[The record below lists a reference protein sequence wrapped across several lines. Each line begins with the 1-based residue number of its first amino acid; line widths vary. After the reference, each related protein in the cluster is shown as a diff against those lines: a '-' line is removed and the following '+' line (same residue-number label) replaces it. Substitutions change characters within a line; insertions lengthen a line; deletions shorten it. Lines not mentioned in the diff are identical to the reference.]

1 MKVFKRLIK
10 FFLPYWKYILTAIA
24 STFLYAVLNGVSI
37 YLTIPLLDTLFLK
50 SNSSSSVQLLKKKSG
65 TLSIGW
71 IENIKQQI
79 SDAFNAFIFS
89 GDVINILFKI
99 CSLILVSFILKNIFH
114 YLQEYFLAY
123 AEQGIIKDIRN
134 KLYSH
139 LHKLPMSY
147 FKNERTGDLISRIT
161 NDVTVIQSSV
171 SAIFLSL
178 FKEPLTIFVFIFIAV
193 TISWQLTLISFLILP
208 FSITIIAVIGTKLRK
223 QTMMLN
229 KSIGWITTILNETI
243 SGIKI
248 VKAFNMES
256 YEIKKFES
264 HTNKYFRRVLKRARL
279 RAISGPTTEII
290 GVAVGIVIIFYGG
303 KLVVVDHQLEASK
316 FLGFLF
322 SVFQILPSL
331 KQMSGINNKVQEA
344 IAAGYRIFEV
354 LDKEPSIKDP
364 VKPVELNEFNNQIEF
379 RNVTFKYDDGDDLIL
394 DNVSFTAK
402 KGEIIAFVGSSGAG
416 KTTLVDLLARYYD
429 PTDGKVLID
438 RIDIK
443 DMTLF
448 NLRKFLGIVTQE
460 TVLFNETVKNNIAYG
475 LTNFPLEKIIE
486 VAKAANAH
494 DFIMEL
500 PQKYDTVIGE
510 RGTKLSGGQRQR
522 ISIARALLKNPPIMI
537 LDEAT
542 SALDNES
549 EILVQEAIER
559 LMDNRTTFVIAH
571 RLSTV
576 RNANAIIVLEK
587 GKIVQQGNHDEL
599 IRIEDG
605 IYKRLYDLQFREN

>member
-50 SNSSSSVQLLKKKSG
+50 SNSSSSVQLLKKKSN

-438 RIDIK
+438 GIDIK

-475 LTNFPLEKIIE
+475 LTNYPLEKIIE

-576 RNANAIIVLEK
+576 RNANTIIVLEK

>member
-1 MKVFKRLIK
+1 MKVFSRLIK
-10 FFLPYWKYILTAIA
+10 YFLPYWKYILTAIV

-50 SNSSSSVQLLKKKSG
+50 GGKSAATELIKKKAN
-65 TLSIGW
+65 TVSIGW

-79 SDAFNAFIFS
+79 SDTFNNFIFS
-89 GDVINILFKI
+89 GDILNILFKI
-99 CSLILVSFILKNIFH
+99 CTLILVAFILKNIFH

-134 KLYSH
+134 KLYTH
-139 LHKLPMSY
+139 LHNLPMSY

-161 NDVTVIQSSV
+161 NDVTVIQASV

-193 TISWQLTLISFLILP
+193 SISWQLTLISFLILP
-208 FSITIIAVIGTKLRK
+208 FSIGIIAVIGTKLRK
-223 QTMMLN
+223 QTIYLN

-248 VKAFNMES
+248 VKAFNMEKF
-256 YEIKKFES
+256 EIKKFENQ
-264 HTNKYFRRVLKRARL
+264 TNKYFRRILKRARL

-290 GVAVGIVIIFYGG
+290 GVAVGIIIIFYGG
-303 KLVVVDHQLEASK
+303 KLVVVDKELEASK

-322 SVFQILPSL
+322 SIFQILPSL
-331 KQMSGINNKVQEA
+331 KQISGINNKVQEA

-364 VKPVELNEFNNQIEF
+364 EKPVDLEKFTSNVEF
-379 RNVTFKYDDGDDLIL
+379 RDVTFKYDDGDDLIL
-394 DNVSFTAK
+394 DNVNFSAT
-402 KGEIIAFVGSSGAG
+402 KGSIVAFVGSSGAG

-429 PTDGKVLID
+429 PISGAILLDGIN
-438 RIDIK
+438 IK
-443 DMTLF
+443 EMKLY

-475 LTNFPLEKIIE
+475 LVDFPLEKIIE

-494 DFIMEL
+494 NFIMEL
-500 PQKYDTVIGE
+500 PNKYDTIIGE

-522 ISIARALLKNPPIMI
+522 LSIARALLKNPPIMI

-542 SALDNES
+542 SSLDNES

-576 RNANAIIVLEK
+576 RNADLILVLDK
-587 GKIVQQGNHDEL
+587 GKIVQRGNHDEL
-599 IRIEDG
+599 IKIEDG
-605 IYKRLYDLQFREN
+605 IYKRLYDLQFRES

>member
-1 MKVFKRLIK
+1 M
-10 FFLPYWKYILTAIA
+10 PYWKYILTAIV

-50 SNSSSSVQLLKKKSG
+50 GGKSAATELIKKKAN
-65 TLSIGW
+65 TVSIGW

-79 SDAFNAFIFS
+79 SDTFNNFIFS
-89 GDVINILFKI
+89 GDILNILFKI
-99 CSLILVSFILKNIFH
+99 CTLILVAFILKNIFH

-134 KLYSH
+134 KLYTH
-139 LHKLPMSY
+139 LHNLPMSY

-161 NDVTVIQSSV
+161 NDVTVIQASV

-193 TISWQLTLISFLILP
+193 SISWQLTLISFLILP
-208 FSITIIAVIGTKLRK
+208 FSIGIIAVIGTKLRK
-223 QTMMLN
+223 QTIYLN

-248 VKAFNMES
+248 VKAFNMEKF
-256 YEIKKFES
+256 EIKKFENQ
-264 HTNKYFRRVLKRARL
+264 TNKYFRRILKRARL

-290 GVAVGIVIIFYGG
+290 GVAVGIIIIFYGG
-303 KLVVVDHQLEASK
+303 KLVVVDKELEASK

-322 SVFQILPSL
+322 SIFQILPSL
-331 KQMSGINNKVQEA
+331 KQISGINNKVQEA

-364 VKPVELNEFNNQIEF
+364 EKPVDLEKFTSNVEF
-379 RNVTFKYDDGDDLIL
+379 RDVTFKYDDGDDLIL
-394 DNVSFTAK
+394 DNVNFSAT
-402 KGEIIAFVGSSGAG
+402 KGSIVAFVGSSGAG

-429 PTDGKVLID
+429 PISGAILLDGIN
-438 RIDIK
+438 IK
-443 DMTLF
+443 EMKLY

-475 LTNFPLEKIIE
+475 LVDFPLEKIIE

-494 DFIMEL
+494 NFIMEL
-500 PQKYDTVIGE
+500 PNKYDTIIGE

-522 ISIARALLKNPPIMI
+522 LSIARALLKNPPIMI

-542 SALDNES
+542 SSLDNES

-576 RNANAIIVLEK
+576 RNADLILVLDK
-587 GKIVQQGNHDEL
+587 GKIVQRGNHDEL
-599 IRIEDG
+599 IKIEDG
-605 IYKRLYDLQFREN
+605 IYKRLYDLQFRES

>member
-1 MKVFKRLIK
+1 M
-10 FFLPYWKYILTAIA
+10 
-24 STFLYAVLNGVSI
+24 NGLSI

-50 SNSSSSVQLLKKKSG
+50 DKASTSTNLIKNKTNAISFDWFQ
-65 TLSIGW
+65 
-71 IENIKQQI
+71 NIKQQI
-79 SDAFNAFIFS
+79 SDAFNSFIFS
-89 GDVINILFKI
+89 GDILSILFKI
-99 CSLILVSFILKNIFH
+99 CSLILIAFILKNIFH

-134 KLYSH
+134 KLYDH

-147 FKNERTGDLISRIT
+147 FKDQRTGDLISRIT
-161 NDVTVIQSSV
+161 NDVTVIQASV

-208 FSITIIAVIGTKLRK
+208 FSILIIAVIGSKLRK
-223 QTMMLN
+223 QTVQLN

-256 YEIKKFES
+256 YEIKKFE
-264 HTNKYFRRVLKRARL
+264 HYTQRYFKKILKRARL

-303 KLVVVDHQLEASK
+303 KLVIVDKELEASK

-322 SVFQILPSL
+322 SIFQILPSL

-354 LDKEPSIKDP
+354 LDTEPAIKDP
-364 VKPVELNEFNNQIEF
+364 ENPVSLTEFKRNIEF
-379 RNVTFKYDDGDDLIL
+379 ENVSFKYEDSDELIL
-394 DNVSFTAK
+394 DKINFSAE
-402 KGEIIAFVGSSGAG
+402 KGKIIALVGSSGAG

-429 PTDGKVLID
+429 PIDGSIKID
-438 RIDIK
+438 GIDIK
-443 DMTLF
+443 SLKLF
-448 NLRKFLGIVTQE
+448 DVRKFLGIVTQE
-460 TVLFNETVKNNIAYG
+460 TVLFNESVKNNIAYG
-475 LTNFPLEKIIE
+475 LKDYPMEKIIE
-486 VAKAANAH
+486 VSKAANAH
-494 DFIMEL
+494 NFIMEL
-500 PQKYDTVIGE
+500 PHQYDTIIGE

-542 SALDNES
+542 SSLDNES

-576 RNANAIIVLEK
+576 RNADLILVLDK
-587 GKIVQQGNHDEL
+587 GRIVQRGNHEQL
-599 IRIEDG
+599 IQINDG
-605 IYKRLYDLQFREN
+605 IYKRLYELQFREV

>member
-1 MKVFKRLIK
+1 LKVFSRLIK
-10 FFLPYWKYILTAIA
+10 YFLPYWKYILIA
-24 STFLYAVLNGVSI
+24 VISTFLYALLNGLSI

-50 SNSSSSVQLLKKKSG
+50 GKASPVNSIIKNKTNTISLDWFQ
-65 TLSIGW
+65 
-71 IENIKQQI
+71 NIKEQI
-79 SDAFNAFIFS
+79 SNAFNSFVFT
-89 GDVINILFKI
+89 GDILDILFKI
-99 CSLILVSFILKNIFH
+99 CSLILVAFILKNIFH
-114 YLQEYFLAY
+114 YLQEYFLVY

-134 KLYSH
+134 KLYEH

-161 NDVTVIQSSV
+161 NDVTIIQASV

-193 TISWQLTLISFLILP
+193 TISWQLTLISLLILP
-208 FSITIIAVIGTKLRK
+208 FSIIIIAVIGTKIRK
-223 QTMMLN
+223 QTVFLN

-248 VKAFNMES
+248 VKAFNMEK

-264 HTNKYFRRVLKRARL
+264 HTYKYFKRILKRARL

-290 GVAVGIVIIFYGG
+290 GVTVGIVIIFYGG
-303 KLVVVDHQLEASK
+303 KLVVVDKELEASK

-322 SVFQILPSL
+322 SIFQILPSL

-354 LDKEPSIKDP
+354 LDQDPAIKDP
-364 VKPVELNEFNNQIEF
+364 VNPIQINDFVSGIEF
-379 RNVTFKYDDGDDLIL
+379 KDISFKYDDGDDLIL
-394 DNVSFTAK
+394 DQVSFK
-402 KGEIIAFVGSSGAG
+402 VSKGEIIALVGSSGAG
-416 KTTLVDLLARYYD
+416 KTTLVDLLARYFD
-429 PTDGKVLID
+429 PISGKILFDG
-438 RIDIK
+438 IDIK
-443 DMTLF
+443 DINIF
-448 NLRKFLGIVTQE
+448 DVRKFLGIVTQE
-460 TVLFNETVKNNIAYG
+460 TVLFHETVKNNIAYG
-475 LTNFPLEKIIE
+475 LKDFPLEKIIE
-486 VAKAANAH
+486 VSKAANAH
-494 DFIMEL
+494 NFIMEL
-500 PQKYDTVIGE
+500 PNKYDTIIGE

-522 ISIARALLKNPPIMI
+522 LSIARALLKNPPIMI

-559 LMDNRTTFVIAH
+559 LMEKRTTFVIAH

-576 RNANAIIVLEK
+576 RNANTILVLDR
-587 GKIVQQGNHDEL
+587 GKIIQRGSHDEL
-599 IRIEDG
+599 IKIENG
-605 IYKRLYDLQFREN
+605 IYKKLYDLQFRDI

>member
-1 MKVFKRLIK
+1 MK
-10 FFLPYWKYILTAIA
+10 FFLPYWKYILIAIL
-24 STFLYAVLNGVSI
+24 STFLYALLNGLSI

-50 SNSSSSVQLLKKKSG
+50 DKSIDS
-65 TLSIGW
+65 TNVIKNRTNTISIDW
-71 IENIKQQI
+71 FQNIKQQI
-79 SDAFNAFIFS
+79 SEAFNSFIFA
-89 GDVINILFKI
+89 GDILNILFKI
-99 CSLILVSFILKNIFH
+99 CALILIAFILKNIFH

-134 KLYSH
+134 KLYEH

-147 FKNERTGDLISRIT
+147 FKEQRTGDLISRIT
-161 NDVTVIQSSV
+161 NDVTVIQASI

-178 FKEPLTIFVFIFIAV
+178 FKEPLTIFVFVFIAV

-208 FSITIIAVIGTKLRK
+208 FSILIIAFIGTKLRK
-223 QTMMLN
+223 QTIQLN

-248 VKAFNMES
+248 VKAFNMEN
-256 YEIKKFES
+256 YEIKKFEN
-264 HTNKYFRRVLKRARL
+264 HTHRYFKRILKRARL

-303 KLVVVDHQLEASK
+303 KLVIVDKQLEASK

-322 SVFQILPSL
+322 SIFQILPSL

-354 LDKEPSIKDP
+354 LDTEPSIKDP
-364 VKPVELNEFNNQIEF
+364 ENPKSLDEFEKTIEF
-379 RNVTFKYDDGDDLIL
+379 KNVSFKYEDGDEIIL
-394 DNVSFTAK
+394 DKINFTAK
-402 KGEIIAFVGSSGAG
+402 KGKIIALVGSSGAG

-429 PTDGKVLID
+429 PLEGSIEIDGV
-438 RIDIK
+438 DIK
-443 DMTLF
+443 SIKLY

-475 LTNFPLEKIIE
+475 LKDFPMEKIIE

-494 DFIMEL
+494 NFIMEL
-500 PQKYDTVIGE
+500 PNQYDTVIGE

-542 SALDNES
+542 SSLDNES

-576 RNANAIIVLEK
+576 RNADLILVLDK
-587 GKIVQQGNHDEL
+587 GKIVQKGNHEQL
-599 IRIEDG
+599 IQIEDG
-605 IYKRLYDLQFREN
+605 IYKRLYDLQFRET

>member
-1 MKVFKRLIK
+1 
-10 FFLPYWKYILTAIA
+10 LPYWKYILTAIV

-50 SNSSSSVQLLKKKSG
+50 GGKSAATELIKKKAN
-65 TLSIGW
+65 TVSIGW

-79 SDAFNAFIFS
+79 SDTFNNFIFS
-89 GDVINILFKI
+89 GDILNILFKI
-99 CSLILVSFILKNIFH
+99 CTLILVAFILKNIFH

-134 KLYSH
+134 KLYTH
-139 LHKLPMSY
+139 LHNLPMSY

-161 NDVTVIQSSV
+161 NDVTVIQASV

-193 TISWQLTLISFLILP
+193 SISWQLTLISFLILP
-208 FSITIIAVIGTKLRK
+208 FSIGIIAVIGTKLRK
-223 QTMMLN
+223 QTIYLN

-248 VKAFNMES
+248 VKAFNMEKF
-256 YEIKKFES
+256 EIKKFENQ
-264 HTNKYFRRVLKRARL
+264 TNKYFRRILKRARL

-290 GVAVGIVIIFYGG
+290 GVAVGIIIIFYGG
-303 KLVVVDHQLEASK
+303 KLVVVDKELEASK

-322 SVFQILPSL
+322 SIFQILPSL
-331 KQMSGINNKVQEA
+331 KQISGINNKVQEA

-364 VKPVELNEFNNQIEF
+364 EKPVDLEKFTSNVEF
-379 RNVTFKYDDGDDLIL
+379 RDVTFKYDDGDDLIL
-394 DNVSFTAK
+394 DNVNFSAT
-402 KGEIIAFVGSSGAG
+402 KGSIVAFVGSSGAG

-429 PTDGKVLID
+429 PISGAILLDGIN
-438 RIDIK
+438 IK
-443 DMTLF
+443 EMKLY

-475 LTNFPLEKIIE
+475 LVDYPLEKIIE

-494 DFIMEL
+494 NFIMEL
-500 PQKYDTVIGE
+500 PNKYDTIIGE

-522 ISIARALLKNPPIMI
+522 LSIARALLKNPPIMI

-542 SALDNES
+542 SSLDNES

-576 RNANAIIVLEK
+576 RNADLILVLDK
-587 GKIVQQGNHDEL
+587 GKIVQRGNHDEL
-599 IRIEDG
+599 IKIEDG
-605 IYKRLYDLQFREN
+605 IYKRLYDLQFRES

>member
-1 MKVFKRLIK
+1 MKVFNRLVK
-10 FFLPYWKYILTAIA
+10 FFVPYWKYIITAIF
-24 STFLYAVLNGVSI
+24 STFLYALMNGLSI

-50 SNSSSSVQLLKKKSG
+50 DKASTSTNLIKNKTNAISFDWFQ
-65 TLSIGW
+65 
-71 IENIKQQI
+71 NIKQQI
-79 SDAFNAFIFS
+79 SDAFNSFIFS
-89 GDVINILFKI
+89 GDILSILFKI
-99 CSLILVSFILKNIFH
+99 CSLILIAFILKNIFH

-134 KLYSH
+134 KLYDH

-147 FKNERTGDLISRIT
+147 FKDQRTGDLISRIT
-161 NDVTVIQSSV
+161 NDVTVIQASV

-208 FSITIIAVIGTKLRK
+208 FSILIIAVIGSKLRK
-223 QTMMLN
+223 QTVQLN

-256 YEIKKFES
+256 YEIKKFE
-264 HTNKYFRRVLKRARL
+264 HYTQRYFKKILKRARL

-303 KLVVVDHQLEASK
+303 KLVIVDKELEASK

-322 SVFQILPSL
+322 SIFQILPSL

-354 LDKEPSIKDP
+354 LDTEPAIKDP
-364 VKPVELNEFNNQIEF
+364 ENPVSLTEFKRNIEF
-379 RNVTFKYDDGDDLIL
+379 ENVSFKYEDSDELIL
-394 DNVSFTAK
+394 DKINFSAE
-402 KGEIIAFVGSSGAG
+402 KGKIIALVGSSGAG

-429 PTDGKVLID
+429 PIDGSIKID
-438 RIDIK
+438 GIDIK
-443 DMTLF
+443 SLKLF
-448 NLRKFLGIVTQE
+448 DVRKFLGIVTQE
-460 TVLFNETVKNNIAYG
+460 TVLFNESVKNNIAYG
-475 LTNFPLEKIIE
+475 LKDYPMEKIIE
-486 VAKAANAH
+486 VSKAANAH
-494 DFIMEL
+494 NFIMEL
-500 PQKYDTVIGE
+500 PHQYDTIIGE

-542 SALDNES
+542 SSLDNES

-576 RNANAIIVLEK
+576 RNADLILVLDK
-587 GKIVQQGNHDEL
+587 GRIVQRGNHEQL
-599 IRIEDG
+599 IQINDG
-605 IYKRLYDLQFREN
+605 IYKRLYELQFREV

>member
-1 MKVFKRLIK
+1 MKVFSRLIK
-10 FFLPYWKYILTAIA
+10 YFLPYWKYILTAIV

-50 SNSSSSVQLLKKKSG
+50 GGKSAATELIKKKAN
-65 TLSIGW
+65 TVSIGW

-79 SDAFNAFIFS
+79 SDTFNNFIFS
-89 GDVINILFKI
+89 GDILNILFKI
-99 CSLILVSFILKNIFH
+99 CTLILVAFILKNIFH

-134 KLYSH
+134 KLYTH
-139 LHKLPMSY
+139 LHNLPMSY

-161 NDVTVIQSSV
+161 NDVTVIQASV

-193 TISWQLTLISFLILP
+193 SISWQLTLISFLILP
-208 FSITIIAVIGTKLRK
+208 FSIGIIAVIGTKLRK
-223 QTMMLN
+223 QTIYLN

-248 VKAFNMES
+248 VKAFNMEKF
-256 YEIKKFES
+256 EIKKFENQ
-264 HTNKYFRRVLKRARL
+264 TNKYFRRILKRARL

-290 GVAVGIVIIFYGG
+290 GVAVGIIIIFYGG
-303 KLVVVDHQLEASK
+303 KLVVVDKELEASK

-322 SVFQILPSL
+322 SIFQILPSL
-331 KQMSGINNKVQEA
+331 KQISGINNKVQEA

-364 VKPVELNEFNNQIEF
+364 EKPVDLEKFTSNVEF
-379 RNVTFKYDDGDDLIL
+379 RDVTFKYDDGDDLIL
-394 DNVSFTAK
+394 DNVNFSAT
-402 KGEIIAFVGSSGAG
+402 KGSIVAFVGSSGAG

-429 PTDGKVLID
+429 PISGAILLDGIN
-438 RIDIK
+438 IK
-443 DMTLF
+443 EMKLY

-475 LTNFPLEKIIE
+475 LVDYPLEKIIE

-494 DFIMEL
+494 NFIMEL
-500 PQKYDTVIGE
+500 PNKYDTIIGE

-522 ISIARALLKNPPIMI
+522 LSIARALLKNPPIMI

-542 SALDNES
+542 SSLDNES

-576 RNANAIIVLEK
+576 RNADLILVLDK
-587 GKIVQQGNHDEL
+587 GKIVQRGNHDEL
-599 IRIEDG
+599 IKIEDG
-605 IYKRLYDLQFREN
+605 IYKRLYDLQFRES

>member
-1 MKVFKRLIK
+1 MKVFNRLVK
-10 FFLPYWKYILTAIA
+10 FFVPYWKYIITAIF
-24 STFLYAVLNGVSI
+24 STFLYALMNGLSI

-50 SNSSSSVQLLKKKSG
+50 DKASTSTNLIKNKTNAISFDWFQ
-65 TLSIGW
+65 
-71 IENIKQQI
+71 NIKQQI
-79 SDAFNAFIFS
+79 SDAFNSFIFS
-89 GDVINILFKI
+89 GDILSILFKI
-99 CSLILVSFILKNIFH
+99 CSLILIAFILKNIFH

-134 KLYSH
+134 KLYNH

-147 FKNERTGDLISRIT
+147 FKDQRTGDLISRIT
-161 NDVTVIQSSV
+161 NDVTVIQASV

-208 FSITIIAVIGTKLRK
+208 FSILIIAVIGSKLRK
-223 QTMMLN
+223 QTVQLN

-256 YEIKKFES
+256 YEIKKFE
-264 HTNKYFRRVLKRARL
+264 HYTQRYFKKILKRARL

-303 KLVVVDHQLEASK
+303 KLVIVDKELEASK

-322 SVFQILPSL
+322 SIFQILPSL

-354 LDKEPSIKDP
+354 LDTEPAIKDP
-364 VKPVELNEFNNQIEF
+364 ENPVSLTEFKRNIEF
-379 RNVTFKYDDGDDLIL
+379 ENVSFKYEDSDELIL
-394 DNVSFTAK
+394 DKINFSAE
-402 KGEIIAFVGSSGAG
+402 KGKIIALVGSSGAG

-429 PTDGKVLID
+429 PIDGSIKID
-438 RIDIK
+438 GIDIK
-443 DMTLF
+443 SLKLF
-448 NLRKFLGIVTQE
+448 DVRKFLGIVTQE
-460 TVLFNETVKNNIAYG
+460 TVLFNESVKNNIAYG
-475 LTNFPLEKIIE
+475 LKDYPMEKIIE
-486 VAKAANAH
+486 VSKAANAH
-494 DFIMEL
+494 NFIMEL
-500 PQKYDTVIGE
+500 PHQYDTIIGE

-542 SALDNES
+542 SSLDNES

-576 RNANAIIVLEK
+576 RNADLILVLDK
-587 GKIVQQGNHDEL
+587 GRIVQRGNHEQL
-599 IRIEDG
+599 IQINDG
-605 IYKRLYDLQFREN
+605 IYKRLYELQFREV

>member
-1 MKVFKRLIK
+1 MKVFKRLVK
-10 FFLPYWKYILTAIA
+10 FFIPYWKYILLAVI
-24 STFLYAVLNGVSI
+24 STFLYALLNGLSI

-50 SNSSSSVQLLKKKSG
+50 DGSSSTTTILKRKTE

-79 SDAFNAFIFS
+79 SNSFNEFIFA
-89 GDVINILFKI
+89 GDIINVLFKI
-99 CSLILVSFILKNIFH
+99 CLLILIAFILKNIFH
-114 YLQEYFLAY
+114 YMQEYFLAY

-134 KLYSH
+134 KLYTH

-178 FKEPLTIFVFIFIAV
+178 FKEPLTIFVFIFIAIS
-193 TISWQLTLISFLILP
+193 ISWQLTLISFLILP
-208 FSITIIAVIGTKLRK
+208 FSIIIIAVIGTKLRR
-223 QTMMLN
+223 QTMQLN
-229 KSIGWITTILNETI
+229 RSIGWITTILNETI

-248 VKAFNMES
+248 VKAFNMEK
-256 YEIKKFES
+256 YEINKFEN
-264 HTNKYFRRVLKRARL
+264 HTYKYFRRILKRARL

-303 KLVVVDHQLEASK
+303 KLVVVDHELEASK

-364 VKPVELNEFNNQIEF
+364 IHPIEIKEFKNEITFK
-379 RNVTFKYDDGDDLIL
+379 NVTFKYDDGDDLIL
-394 DNVSFTAK
+394 NNISFTAK
-402 KGEIIAFVGSSGAG
+402 KGNIIAFVGSSGAG
-416 KTTLVDLLARYYD
+416 KTTLVDLLARYFD
-429 PTDGKVLID
+429 PTAGKILID
-438 RIDIK
+438 GIDIK
-443 DMTLF
+443 DITLF

-475 LTNFPLEKIIE
+475 LKQYPLGKIIE

-494 DFIMEL
+494 NFIMEL
-500 PQKYDTVIGE
+500 PHKYDTIIGE

-522 ISIARALLKNPPIMI
+522 LSIARALLKNPPIMI

-576 RNANAIIVLEK
+576 RNANMIIVLDK
-587 GKIVQQGNHDEL
+587 GKIVQQGTHDEL
-599 IRIEDG
+599 IMLENG
-605 IYKRLYDLQFREN
+605 IYKRLYDLQFRDQ